1 MPAMTTTLHPQGVG
15 RGSKDAKASRT
26 TLTIDGNEAVARIA
40 YLCNEVIAIYPIT
53 PASSMGE
60 WADEWA
66 SQGRANLWGAV
77 PKIIEMQS
85 EAGAAGAL
93 HGALTS
99 GALATSFTASQ
110 GLLLMI
116 PNLYKIAGELTP
128 FVLHV
133 AARAVATHALSI
145 FGDQSDVM
153 ACRATGCALL
163 AANSPQ
169 EAQDFA
175 LIAQAATL
183 AGRIPVIHFFD
194 GFRTSHEVA
203 KIVAVDPE
211 TVRAMLDAD
220 LIAAHRTRALS
231 PEHPVLRGT
240 SQNPDVFFQSRE
252 RANPFYDAFPRIVQ
266 DAMDRFGELTGRRYS
281 LFDYVG
287 APDAERVI
295 VLMGSGA
302 ETVHETVDHL
312 LARGEKV
319 GVLKVRLYRPFAPD
333 TLLESLPP
341 TANAVAV
348 LDRCKEP
355 GADGEPLYKDVVTA
369 LAQAAADGVR
379 AMPRVIGG
387 RYGLA
392 SKEFTPGMVKAVF
405 DALRAH
411 PLPALRAHPL
421 PNPSPLKGEGLDV
434 PSPLRG
440 EGGPQGRERVI
451 STPTFYGLK
460 PVKDRMR
467 QFTVGIH
474 DDLTHLSLP
483 WDAGFRTDASRELQ
497 HAVFWGLGA
506 DGTVSANK
514 NSIKILGETT
524 DLQAQGYFVYDSKK
538 SGAVTVSHLR
548 FGPAAIRSTYLVEAG
563 MAGFVA
569 CHQPVFVER
578 YDLLSHAAP
587 DGVFLLNT
595 AAPPDRVWD
604 TLPPKMQAQIRDKR
618 LRLWVIDAYAV
629 AAEAGMGR
637 RINTVMQT
645 CFFAIS
651 GILPKDEAI
660 AAIKHAVDK
669 TYGKKSKRLVELNY
683 RAIDTTLAELHQ
695 VAVPEGGATGEPVDA
710 VPSVNADA
718 AIPDFV
724 RSLTLPIYQGHGDA
738 LPVSLM
744 PADGTYPPGTARYE
758 KRNIALEIPVW
769 VADLCTQCGKCVL
782 VCPHSAIRA
791 RAFTAEAVKDAP
803 PSFKHVPAKSKD
815 LPAGTHISYQVA
827 PEDCTGCGDCVEAC
841 PIHDKSNISR
851 KAVNMAPIAPLLDR
865 ERDNFAF
872 FLGLPEFDRGAIRN
886 NTIPSAMLLDPLF
899 EFSGACAGCGETP
912 YIRLATQLFGDRM
925 LIANAT
931 GCSSIYGGNL
941 PSTPYTVNSA
951 GRGPAWS
958 NSLFEDNAEFGLGMR
973 LAADQLMGYAKQLA
987 KEMAT
992 QIGGDLAEAL
1002 IDADQ
1007 RDEAGIVA
1015 QRGRVALLLEK
1026 LASSSH
1032 PRAQE
1037 LASVAEWLIRRSVW
1051 IIGGDGWAY
1060 DIGYGGLDHV
1070 LALPYDVNILVLDTE
1085 VYSNT
1090 GGQTSKATPLG
1101 AVAKFSA
1108 GGKATAKKDLAKLA
1122 SNYGHVYVATVA
1134 YGAKDTQTLRVF
1146 HEAEAYPGPSL
1157 IVAYSPCIAHG
1168 YDMLY
1173 NQRQQEMAVKSGH
1186 WPLFRFDPR
1195 QAEAGGNPF
1204 KLDSAAPSQP
1214 IKAFMESETRFA
1226 MLARSHP
1233 EAAQRF
1239 LEQAQQDAEQRYKTY
1254 QDMANPCRQTQTGSP
1269 E

>member
-1 MPAMTTTLHPQGVG
+1 MT
-15 RGSKDAKASRT
+15 T
-26 TLTIDGNEAVARIA
+26 TLTIDGNEAVARMA
-40 YLCNEVIAIYPIT
+40 YLGNEVIAIYPIT

-66 SQGRANLWGAV
+66 SQNRPNLWGAV

-85 EAGAAGAL
+85 EGGAAGAL

-133 AARAVATHALSI
+133 AARTLATHALSI

-153 ACRATGCALL
+153 ACRATGCAML

-175 LIAQAATL
+175 VIAQAATL

-203 KIVAVDPE
+203 KIAAVDAE
-211 TVRAMLDAD
+211 TVRAMIDDSLVT
-220 LIAAHRTRALS
+220 AHRARALS

-252 RANPFYDAFPRIVQ
+252 RANPYYDAFPGIVQ
-266 DAMDRFGELTGRRYS
+266 DAMDRFGELTGRRYT

-287 APDAERVI
+287 ATDAERVI

-302 ETVHETVDHL
+302 ETVHETVEHL
-312 LARGEKV
+312 VARGEKV
-319 GVLKVRLYRPFAPD
+319 GVLKVRLYRPFSPAA
-333 TLLESLPP
+333 LLEALPP
-341 TANAVAV
+341 TVTSIAV

-355 GADGEPLYKDVVTA
+355 GADGEPLYKDVLGA
-369 LAQAAADGVR
+369 LAQASADGQHS
-379 AMPRVIGG
+379 MPRVIGG

-405 DALRAH
+405 DELSQGVPKPH
-411 PLPALRAHPL
+411 
-421 PNPSPLKGEGLDV
+421 KGT
-434 PSPLRG
+434 SA
-440 EGGPQGRERVI
+440 
-451 STPTFYGLK
+451 FYGLT
-460 PVKDRMR
+460 PVKGRMR

-483 WDAGFRTDASRELQ
+483 WDTDFRTDASRQLQ

-514 NSIKILGETT
+514 NSIKILGEAT

-548 FGPAAIRSTYLVEAG
+548 FGPAPIRSTYLVEKG

-569 CHQPVFVER
+569 CHQPMFIDR
-578 YDLLSHAAP
+578 YELLEHAAP

-595 AAPPDRVWD
+595 PASPEKVWG
-604 TLPPKMQAQIRDKR
+604 TLPENLRAQIQAKR
-618 LRLWVIDAYAV
+618 LQLWVIDAYAV
-629 AAEAGMGR
+629 ADEAGMGR
-637 RINTVMQT
+637 RINTIMQT

-660 AAIKHAVDK
+660 AAIKQAVDK
-669 TYGKKSKRLVELNY
+669 TYGKKSRRLVELNY
-683 RAIDTTLAELHQ
+683 RAIDMTLSRLYQVAIPAQRASSVVPGPLAETEMP
-695 VAVPEGGATGEPVDA
+695 VAY
-710 VPSVNADA
+710 
-718 AIPDFV
+718 PDFA
-724 RSLTLPIYQGHGDA
+724 RDLTLPIYHGHGDA
-738 LPVSLM
+738 LPVSML
-744 PADGTYPPGTARYE
+744 PADGTYPLGTAQYE

-769 VADLCTQCGKCVL
+769 EADLCTQCGKCVF

-791 RAFTAEAVKDAP
+791 RAFAAEAVKEAP
-803 PSFKHVPAKSKD
+803 PTFKHVPAKSKEF
-815 LPAGTHISYQVA
+815 PAGTHISYQVA
-827 PEDCTGCGDCVEAC
+827 AEDCTGCGDCVEAC
-841 PIHDKSNISR
+841 PIHDKSNVSR
-851 KAVNMAPIAPLLDR
+851 RAVNMAPVAPLR
-865 ERDNFAF
+865 EQERDNFAF
-872 FLGLPEFDRGAIRN
+872 FLRLPEFDRAGVKH
-886 NTIPSAMLLDPLF
+886 NTIPGAMLLDPLF

-925 LIANAT
+925 LVANAT

-941 PSTPYTVNSA
+941 PSTPYTVNGA

-973 LAADQLMGYAKQLA
+973 LAADQLMGYAQQLVR
-987 KEMAT
+987 ELAT
-992 QIGGDLAEAL
+992 EIGGDLADAL
-1002 IDADQ
+1002 VTADQ
-1007 RDEAGIVA
+1007 REEAEIVA
-1015 QRGRVALLLEK
+1015 QRQRVARLLEK
-1026 LASSSH
+1026 LASSRH
-1032 PRAQE
+1032 PRARQ

-1090 GGQTSKATPLG
+1090 GGQTSKATPIG

-1108 GGKATAKKDLAKLA
+1108 GGKATAKKDLAKIA
-1122 SNYGHVYVATVA
+1122 SDYGHVYVATAA
-1134 YGAKDTQTLRVF
+1134 YGAKDVQTLRVF
-1146 HEAEAYPGPSL
+1146 HEAESYTGPSL

-1173 NQRQQEMAVKSGH
+1173 NQRQQELAVKSGH

-1195 QAEAGGNPF
+1195 LEAAGANPF

-1214 IKAFMESETRFA
+1214 VKAFMESETRFA
-1226 MLARSHP
+1226 MLQRSHP
-1233 EAAQRF
+1233 EAALHF
-1239 LEQAQQDAEQRYKTY
+1239 LEQAQKEADRRYKTY
-1254 QDMANPCRQTQTGSP
+1254 QDMAQDHADESKPGA
-1269 E
+1269 

>member
-1 MPAMTTTLHPQGVG
+1 M
-15 RGSKDAKASRT
+15 
-26 TLTIDGNEAVARIA
+26 A
-40 YLCNEVIAIYPIT
+40 YLASEVIAIYPIT
-53 PASSMGE
+53 PSSNMGE

-66 SQGRANLWGAV
+66 AQGRPNLWGAV

-85 EAGAAGAL
+85 EGGAAGAL
-93 HGALTS
+93 HGALTA

-116 PNLYKIAGELTP
+116 PNLYKLAGELTP

-153 ACRATGCALL
+153 ATRATGCALL
-163 AANSPQ
+163 ASNSPQ
-169 EAQDFA
+169 EAQDMA
-175 LIAQAATL
+175 VIAQAATL

-203 KIVAVDPE
+203 KIVAVETD

-220 LIAAHRTRALS
+220 LIAAHRARALS

-252 RANPFYDAFPRIVQ
+252 RANPFYDAFPQLVQ
-266 DAMDRFGELTGRRYS
+266 HAMDRFAALTGRRYT

-287 APDAERVI
+287 AADAERVI

-312 LARGEKV
+312 VARGEKV
-319 GVLKVRLYRPFAPD
+319 GVLKVRLFRPFPA
-333 TLLESLPP
+333 TALLAALPW
-341 TANAVAV
+341 TAKSVAV

-379 AMPRVIGG
+379 AMPKVIGG

-392 SKEFTPGMVKAVF
+392 SKEFTPGMAKAVF
-405 DALRAH
+405 DELSAATPKRA
-411 PLPALRAHPL
+411 
-421 PNPSPLKGEGLDV
+421 
-434 PSPLRG
+434 
-440 EGGPQGRERVI
+440 
-451 STPTFYGLK
+451 
-460 PVKDRMR
+460 
-467 QFTVGIH
+467 FTVGIH
-474 DDLTHLSLP
+474 DDLTQLSLP
-483 WDAGFRTDASRELQ
+483 WDAGFRTDASKALQ

-514 NSIKILGETT
+514 NSIKILGEAT
-524 DLQAQGYFVYDSKK
+524 DLAAQGYFVYDSKK

-548 FGPAAIRSTYLVEAG
+548 FGPGPIRSTYLVEPG
-563 MAGFVA
+563 MADFVA
-569 CHQPVFVER
+569 CHQPMFVGR
-578 YDLLSHAAP
+578 YAQLLDHAAS

-595 AAPPDRVWD
+595 PAPADVVWD
-604 TLPPKMQAQIRDKR
+604 TLPANLRAQIVEKN
-618 LRLWVIDAYAV
+618 LQLWVIDAYAV

-637 RINTVMQT
+637 RINTIMQT
-645 CFFAIS
+645 CFFAIA
-651 GILPKDEAI
+651 GILPKDDAI
-660 AAIKHAVDK
+660 AAIKQAVDK
-669 TYGKKSKRLVELNY
+669 TYGRKSRRLVELNY
-683 RAIDTTLAELHQ
+683 KAIDLTLAALHRADVPQ
-695 VAVPEGGATGEPVDA
+695 AAGVEQPAEAAPAAAV
-710 VPSVNADA
+710 
-718 AIPDFV
+718 PDFV
-724 RSLTLPIYQGHGDA
+724 RELILPIYHGHGDA
-738 LPVSLM
+738 LPVSAL
-744 PADGTYPPGTARYE
+744 PADGTWPLGTARYE

-769 VADLCTQCGKCVL
+769 EPDLCTQCGKCVL
-782 VCPHSAIRA
+782 VCPHTAIRS
-791 RAFTAEAVKDAP
+791 RLFSAEAAKDAP
-803 PSFKHVPAKSKD
+803 PSFKYVPAKSKD
-815 LPAGTHISYQVA
+815 FPTGTHISYQVA

-841 PIHDKSNISR
+841 PIHDKSNVSR
-851 KAVNMAPIAPLLDR
+851 RAVNMAPIEPLRDQER
-865 ERDNFAF
+865 ENLAF
-872 FLGLPEFDRGAIRN
+872 FLGLPEFDRSLIRHG
-886 NTIPSAMLLDPLF
+886 TIPGSMLLDPLF

-941 PSTPYTVNSA
+941 PSTPYTVNGA

-973 LAADQLMGYAKQLA
+973 LAADQLMDYAKLLTRELA
-987 KEMAT
+987 NE
-992 QIGGDLAEAL
+992 IGGDLAAAL
-1002 IDADQ
+1002 VVADQ
-1007 RDEAGIVA
+1007 REEAGIVA
-1015 QRGRVALLLEK
+1015 QRERVAALMQK
-1026 LASSSH
+1026 LAASKH
-1032 PRAQE
+1032 AHAQE
-1037 LASVAEWLIRRSVW
+1037 LAAVAEWLIRRSVW

-1090 GGQTSKATPLG
+1090 GGQTSKATPIG

-1122 SNYGHVYVATVA
+1122 SDYGHVYVATVA
-1134 YGAKDTQTLRVF
+1134 YGAKDVQTLRVF
-1146 HEAEAYPGPSL
+1146 HEAEAYSGPSL

-1173 NQRQQEMAVKSGH
+1173 NLRQQELAVKSGH

-1195 QAEAGGNPF
+1195 LADAGGNPF
-1204 KLDSAAPSQP
+1204 KLDSAAPSRP
-1214 IKAFMESETRFA
+1214 ISDFMESETRFA

-1239 LEQAQQDAEQRYKTY
+1239 LAAAQHDAERRFKAY
-1254 QDMANPCRQTQTGSP
+1254 QDMAQREDHPQGVGRGCTADKSATTTHRP
-1269 E
+1269 EGEHPEGHKGLAAPPSRVQGHADESKPGA

>member
-1 MPAMTTTLHPQGVG
+1 MT
-15 RGSKDAKASRT
+15 T
-26 TLTIDGNEAVARIA
+26 TLTIDGNEAVARMA
-40 YLCNEVIAIYPIT
+40 YLGNEVIAIYPIT
-53 PASSMGE
+53 PASSIGE

-66 SQGRANLWGAV
+66 SQGKPNLWGAV

-85 EAGAAGAL
+85 EGGAAGAL

-133 AARAVATHALSI
+133 AARTLATHALSI

-153 ACRATGCALL
+153 ACRATGCAML

-175 LIAQAATL
+175 VIAQAATL

-203 KIVAVDPE
+203 KIAAVDAE
-211 TVRAMLDAD
+211 IVRAMIDDSLV
-220 LIAAHRTRALS
+220 AAHRARALS

-252 RANPFYDAFPRIVQ
+252 RANPYYDAFPGIVQ
-266 DAMDRFGELTGRRYS
+266 DAMDRFGELTGRRYT

-287 APDAERVI
+287 ATDAERVI

-302 ETVHETVDHL
+302 ETVHETVEHL
-312 LARGEKV
+312 VARGEKV
-319 GVLKVRLYRPFAPD
+319 GVLKVRLYRPFSPAA
-333 TLLESLPP
+333 LLEALPP
-341 TANAVAV
+341 TVKSIAV

-355 GADGEPLYKDVVTA
+355 GADGEPLYKDVLGA
-369 LAQAAADGVR
+369 LAQASADGR
-379 AMPRVIGG
+379 RSMPRVTGG

-392 SKEFTPGMVKAVF
+392 SKEFTPGMVKATF
-405 DALRAH
+405 DELQET
-411 PLPALRAHPL
+411 
-421 PNPSPLKGEGLDV
+421 SP
-434 PSPLRG
+434 R
-440 EGGPQGRERVI
+440 
-451 STPTFYGLK
+451 
-460 PVKDRMR
+460 R

-483 WDAGFRTDASRELQ
+483 WDPAFRTDASRQLQ

-514 NSIKILGETT
+514 NSIKILGEAT

-548 FGPAAIRSTYLVEAG
+548 FGPSPIRSTYLVEPG

-569 CHQPVFVER
+569 CHQPMFIDR
-578 YDLLSHAAP
+578 YELLEHAAP

-595 AAPPDRVWD
+595 PAVPDTVWD
-604 TLPPKMQAQIRDKR
+604 TLPENLRAQIQEKR
-618 LRLWVIDAYAV
+618 LQLWVIDAYAV
-629 AAEAGMGR
+629 AAETGMGR
-637 RINTVMQT
+637 RINTIMQT

-660 AAIKHAVDK
+660 AAIKQAVDK
-669 TYGKKSKRLVELNY
+669 TYGKKSRRLVELNY
-683 RAIDTTLAELHQ
+683 RAIDMTLSRLHQ
-695 VAVPEGGATGEPVDA
+695 VAIPTQRA
-710 VPSVNADA
+710 PSVAPGRLAETGMPA
-718 AIPDFV
+718 AYPDFV
-724 RSLTLPIYQGHGDA
+724 RDLTLPIYHGHGDA
-738 LPVSLM
+738 LPVSRL
-744 PADGTYPPGTARYE
+744 PADGSYPLGTAQYE

-769 VADLCTQCGKCVL
+769 EADLCTQCGKCVF

-791 RAFTAEAVKDAP
+791 RAFAAEAVKEAP
-803 PSFKHVPAKSKD
+803 PTFKHVPAKSKEF
-815 LPAGTHISYQVA
+815 PAGTHISYQVA
-827 PEDCTGCGDCVEAC
+827 AEDCTGCGDCVEAC
-841 PIHDKSNISR
+841 PIHDKSNVSR
-851 KAVNMAPIAPLLDR
+851 RAVNMAPVEPLR
-865 ERDNFAF
+865 EQERDNFAF
-872 FLGLPEFDRGAIRN
+872 FLRLPEFDRAGVKH
-886 NTIPSAMLLDPLF
+886 NTIPGAMLLDPLF

-925 LIANAT
+925 LVANAT

-941 PSTPYTVNSA
+941 PSTPYTVNGA

-973 LAADQLMGYAKQLA
+973 LAADQLMGYAQQLVR
-987 KEMAT
+987 EMAT
-992 QIGGDLAEAL
+992 EIGGDLADAL
-1002 IDADQ
+1002 VTADQ
-1007 RDEAGIVA
+1007 REEAEIVA
-1015 QRGRVALLLEK
+1015 QRQRVTRLLEK
-1026 LASSSH
+1026 LASSRH
-1032 PRAQE
+1032 PRAPT

-1090 GGQTSKATPLG
+1090 GGQTSKATPIG

-1108 GGKATAKKDLAKLA
+1108 GGKATAKKDLAKIA
-1122 SNYGHVYVATVA
+1122 SDYGHVYVATAA
-1134 YGAKDTQTLRVF
+1134 YGAKDVQTLRVF
-1146 HEAEAYPGPSL
+1146 HEAESYDGPSL

-1173 NQRQQEMAVKSGH
+1173 NQRQQELAVKSGH

-1195 QAEAGGNPF
+1195 LEAAGANPF

-1214 IKAFMESETRFA
+1214 VKAFMESETRFA
-1226 MLARSHP
+1226 MLQRSHP

-1239 LEQAQQDAEQRYKTY
+1239 LEQAQQEADRRFKAY
-1254 QDMANPCRQTQTGSP
+1254 QDMALRQDRP
-1269 E
+1269 EGEHPEGHKGLAAYPSRVQGHADESKPGA

>member
-1 MPAMTTTLHPQGVG
+1 MT
-15 RGSKDAKASRT
+15 T
-26 TLTIDGNEAVARIA
+26 TLTIDGNEAVARVA
-40 YLCNEVIAIYPIT
+40 YLGNEVIAIYPIT
-53 PASSMGE
+53 PSSNMGE

-66 SQGRANLWGAV
+66 SQRRPNLWGAV
-77 PKIIEMQS
+77 PSVIEMQS
-85 EAGAAGAL
+85 EGGAAGAL

-110 GLLLMI
+110 GLLLFI
-116 PNLYKIAGELTP
+116 PNLYKLAGELTP
-128 FVLHV
+128 CVLHV

-145 FGDQSDVM
+145 FGDHSDVM
-153 ACRATGCALL
+153 ACRATGCAML

-183 AGRIPVIHFFD
+183 AGRIPLIHFFD

-203 KIVAVDPE
+203 KIVALEPA
-211 TVRAMLDAD
+211 TLRAMIDD
-220 LIAAHRTRALS
+220 TQIAAHRARALS

-252 RANPFYDAFPRIVQ
+252 RANPFYDAFPYIVQ
-266 DAMDRFGELTGRRYS
+266 DAMERFGELTGRRYR

-287 APDAERVI
+287 AADAERVI

-302 ETVHETVDHL
+302 ETVHETVEHL

-319 GVLKVRLYRPFAPD
+319 GVLKVRLYRPFSAAA
-333 TLLESLPP
+333 LLAALPLS
-341 TANAVAV
+341 AKAVAV

-369 LAQAAADGVR
+369 LAQAAAAGAR
-379 AMPRVIGG
+379 LMPRVSGG

-405 DALRAH
+405 DELSLA
-411 PLPALRAHPL
+411 
-421 PNPSPLKGEGLDV
+421 V
-434 PSPLRG
+434 PKS
-440 EGGPQGRERVI
+440 
-451 STPTFYGLK
+451 
-460 PVKDRMR
+460 

-483 WDAGFRTDASRELQ
+483 WDAAFRTDAARQLQ

-514 NSIKILGETT
+514 NSIKIVGEATG
-524 DLQAQGYFVYDSKK
+524 LQAQGYFVYDSKK

-578 YDLLSHAAP
+578 YDLLEHAAP
-587 DGVFLLNT
+587 DAVFLLNT
-595 AAPPDRVWD
+595 PAPPDQAWD
-604 TLPPKMQAQIRDKR
+604 ALPERLRAQIRDKR
-618 LRLWVIDAYAV
+618 LQLWVIDAYAV
-629 AAEAGMGR
+629 AAAAGMGR
-637 RINTVMQT
+637 RINTIMQT
-645 CFFAIS
+645 CFFAIA
-651 GILPKDEAI
+651 GVLPKDAAI
-660 AAIKHAVDK
+660 AAIKQAVDK
-669 TYGKKSKRLVELNY
+669 TYGKKSRRLVELNY
-683 RAIDTTLAELHQ
+683 RAIDMTLAELHQ
-695 VAVPEGGATGEPVDA
+695 VAIPPAAFSGEQPEPAAAAAGG
-710 VPSVNADA
+710 
-718 AIPDFV
+718 IPDFV
-724 RSLTLPIYQGHGDA
+724 RALTLPIYQGKGDA
-738 LPVSLM
+738 LPVSML
-744 PADGTYPPGTARYE
+744 PADGTYPLGTAQYE

-769 VADLCTQCGKCVL
+769 DADLCTQCGKCVF
-782 VCPHSAIRA
+782 VCPHTAIRA
-791 RAFTAEAVKDAP
+791 RAFSAASVTDAP
-803 PSFKHVPAKSKD
+803 PTFKHVPAKSKD
-815 LPAGTHISYQVA
+815 FPAGTRVSYQVA
-827 PEDCTGCGDCVEAC
+827 AEDCTGCGDCVEAC
-841 PIHDKSNISR
+841 PIHDKSNVSR
-851 KAVNMAPIAPLLDR
+851 RAVNMAPIAPLRDQ
-865 ERDNFAF
+865 ERDNLAY
-872 FLGLPEFDRGAIRN
+872 FLRLPEFDRSAIKHG
-886 NTIPSAMLLDPLF
+886 TIPSAMLLDPLF

-941 PSTPYTVNSA
+941 PSTPYTVNGA

-973 LAADQLMGYAKQLA
+973 LAADQLMDYAKLLVRELA
-987 KEMAT
+987 GD
-992 QIGGDLAEAL
+992 IGGDLASAL
-1002 IDADQ
+1002 VEADQ
-1007 RDEAGIVA
+1007 REEAGLVE
-1015 QRGRVALLLEK
+1015 QRGRVAVLLQK
-1026 LASSSH
+1026 LAASNH

-1070 LALPYDVNILVLDTE
+1070 LALSYDVNILVLDTE

-1090 GGQTSKATPLG
+1090 GGQTSKATPVG

-1108 GGKATAKKDLAKLA
+1108 GGKATAKKDLARLA
-1122 SNYGHVYVATVA
+1122 SNYGHAYVATVA
-1134 YGAKDTQTLRVF
+1134 YGAKDVQTLRVF
-1146 HEAEAYPGPSL
+1146 HEAESYPGPSL

-1195 QAEAGGNPF
+1195 LEAAGGNPF
-1204 KLDSAAPSQP
+1204 RLDSAAPTQP

-1226 MLARSHP
+1226 MLTRSHP

-1239 LEQAQQDAEQRYKTY
+1239 LEQAQQDAERRFKAYRELAQKPAD
-1254 QDMANPCRQTQTGSP
+1254 QSKP
-1269 E
+1269 ET